1 MKLVNL
7 IPLKEIDFRNQ
18 DQFDAYIKQHELRPD
33 TKVTIAGKVTT
44 AGQAAKNS
52 EPVKG
57 ASVFGKDAGG
67 SVFGKVGGASAD
79 AKKVAQKPE
88 KTKYDDDSY
97 WKGNDNDKDGSY
109 LGPSLGDDYD
119 DDDYD
124 DSWSDE
130 AQFTADELNKV
141 EDALTDTLN
150 LKGSGFSTSRQSG
163 GGGGGWEGP
172 MSIAHDDADW
182 DGDYADITTLS
193 VGSPEND
200 GRFTIGLVDGNGES
214 IFEKDTDSIIG
225 NSGRETVD
233 AQQAYKITKSLFQM
247 PEVQKLL
254 KGEMSREEFKP
265 IYDKLKAQF
274 LKNKVVKESTI
285 RLKSFIKRNK

>member
-7 IPLKEIDFRNQ
+7 VPLKEIDFKNQ
-18 DQFDAYIKQHELRPD
+18 KQFDDYQKKHNLRPD
-33 TKVTIAGKVTT
+33 TKVTIDGKPQTV
-44 AGQAAKNS
+44 AQATKNS

-57 ASVFGKDAGG
+57 SSVFGKDKGG
-67 SVFGKVGGASAD
+67 SVFGKAGGASAD
-79 AKKVAQKPE
+79 AKKVTQKPE

-97 WKGNDNDKDGSY
+97 WKGNDNNKDGSY
-109 LGPSLGDDYD
+109 LGPSLGDDY

-141 EDALTDTLN
+141 DHAISDI
-150 LKGSGFSTSRQSG
+150 LKGSGFSTSRSSG

-172 MSIAHDDADW
+172 MTIAHDSADW

-225 NSGRETVD
+225 KSGRETVD
-233 AQQAYKITKSLFQM
+233 AQQAYKITKTLFQM